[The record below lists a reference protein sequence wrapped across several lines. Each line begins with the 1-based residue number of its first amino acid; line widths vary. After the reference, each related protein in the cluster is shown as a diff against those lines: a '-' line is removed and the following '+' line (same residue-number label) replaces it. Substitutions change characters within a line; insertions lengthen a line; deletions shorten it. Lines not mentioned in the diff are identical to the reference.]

1 MENLNYRSKE
11 MIAFPQKNYNNNNI
25 YWDLINDF
33 NKHFLNDKRKTLLVD
48 YIRNNYDNCIS
59 NDLIMIIEDYNCVI
73 SQSIQAIKSLLLENE
88 RLLEEQM
95 LNIIN
100 KNERIEKNNVKDNEN
115 VNQEKKE
122 EKLEKE
128 SLNIIQ
134 TNINNKNKGSLKK
147 PLRRQINSRSNS
159 KEKRNNKSLEKNK
172 NDNLNFLNL
181 NKQLK
186 NKIYIEDN
194 SLRNNKTNS
203 KNKIEI
209 MKITNEIL
217 KLIDIANEIKTYLVE
232 KYINSSSSNYEI
244 DYKEFLNRLIN
255 YNFDLYTLNEI
266 LTDLQN
272 NNNKNINYQS
282 MISKN
287 DDIKNNPFSYS
298 LLNRPPFIN
307 ATNPYGQLFSKKK
320 TKK

>member
-1 MENLNYRSKE
+1 MENLNYISKE
-11 MIAFPQKNYNNNNI
+11 MITFPQNYNNNNI
-25 YWDLINDF
+25 YWDLIKDF
-33 NKHFLNDKRKTLLVD
+33 NKHFLNNKRKTLLVD

-95 LNIIN
+95 LNNINKN

-232 KYINSSSSNYEI
+232 KYINSSSSNY
-244 DYKEFLNRLIN
+244 
-255 YNFDLYTLNEI
+255 
-266 LTDLQN
+266 
-272 NNNKNINYQS
+272 
-282 MISKN
+282 
-287 DDIKNNPFSYS
+287 
-298 LLNRPPFIN
+298 
-307 ATNPYGQLFSKKK
+307 
-320 TKK
+320 